1 MDNKHSHK
9 YRPGRDTHKVR
20 GSRILAVLISLMM
33 VFSAAVFAET
43 GAQDPADKTGSDAAA
58 VSTEQGSAAVDV
70 VTDGIE
76 GDLAVEEN
84 DDDPDLDDDED
95 ADDGSGEGVQPAEP
109 TEPVAPAEFG
119 APVVS
124 KAVDGNLLVL
134 TWAAVPDADG
144 YLAKVWA
151 EGETEPAD
159 EAAVSVTGTSYSF
172 ELGTANTYYYKIGA
186 VRYPEAAPE
195 TPSETPAETP
205 ADQGTTETPA
215 DQGTSDAA
223 AEPAQPAEP
232 APQPAPEIA
241 WSETGTYTAP
251 VFSAPV
257 ISLLKLRY
265 GTNDNGVILSWT
277 MTNIE
282 GVVSY
287 DIMRGTSREF
297 SSMTK
302 IGTVKANKQTFDYL
316 QDKAGTFYY
325 AVRAVSD
332 AGEYR
337 VSPVSSKLTVTDKWL
352 LKTQGLVWYGTT
364 KSKVNLLKSA
374 GGAKVTTLKKGTK
387 VTAIGKSPKK
397 VAKCHQPTW
406 VKVRTS
412 DGKTGW
418 LKYSQLKGGVKATV
432 NIKKDY
438 TRSVKEDFVNKKGY
452 TSKTKYLTWLCTYTQ
467 RVYTFKGSKGKWVL
481 IHTDRATTGRFS
493 HPTPGISQANRSAH
507 RGQIYKRKG
516 KVMMVTEQGRQY
528 YFKKASY
535 FAPGISFH
543 TGTWWANN
551 GKRRGSVASK
561 PGTFGC
567 IRMYDK
573 GAAYIYKLPMHTS
586 VVVTNKS

>member
-1 MDNKHSHK
+1 MDNKHSCEK
-9 YRPGRDTHKVR
+9 RSERNAFKIR
-20 GSRILAVLISLMM
+20 GSRILAVLISFMM
-33 VFSAAVFAET
+33 VFSVFAFAEN
-43 GAQDPADKTGSDAAA
+43 GSDSAGTDSTAAF
-58 VSTEQGSAAVDV
+58 SKDLDDTAADII
-70 VTDGIE
+70 TDDAAYE
-76 GDLAVEEN
+76 AEN
-84 DDDPDLDDDED
+84 DDDPDLEDDED
-95 ADDGSGEGVQPAEP
+95 ADSEAGEEPQPVIPSEP
-109 TEPVAPAEFG
+109 EAPAEFG

-124 KAVDGNLLVL
+124 KTVNGNLLVL
-134 TWAAVPDADG
+134 TWGAVPGADS
-144 YLAKVWA
+144 YLVKVWA

-159 EAAVSVTGTSYSF
+159 EAAVPVSGTSYSF
-172 ELGTANTYYYKIGA
+172 ELGTANVYYYKVGA
-186 VRYPEAAPE
+186 VRYPE
-195 TPSETPAETP
+195 TP
-205 ADQGTTETPA
+205 ADSG
-215 DQGTSDAA
+215 A
-223 AEPAQPAEP
+223 AEDPAEP
-232 APQPAPEIA
+232 APQADPEIA
-241 WSETGTYTAP
+241 WSETGMYTAP

-257 ISLLKLRY
+257 ISSLKLRY
-265 GTNDNGVILSWT
+265 GANDNGVIISWT
-277 MTNIE
+277 MTNTE

-287 DIMRGTSREF
+287 DIMRGTSRNF
-297 SSMTK
+297 NSMSR
-302 IGTVKANKQTFDYL
+302 IATVSADKLTYDYL
-316 QDKAGTFYY
+316 QDTAGSFYY

-337 VSPVSSKLTVTDKWL
+337 VSPISSKLTVKSTNL

-364 KSKVNLLKSA
+364 KSKVNLVKTA
-374 GGAKVTTLKKGTK
+374 GSKTKVATLKKGTK

-397 VAKCHQPTW
+397 VAKFHQPTW

-438 TRSVKEDFVNKKGY
+438 TRSVKENYVNTKGY
-452 TSKTKYLTWLCTYTQ
+452 TSKTKYLTWLCIYTQ

-493 HPTPGISQANRSAH
+493 HPTPGISQANRKSN
-507 RGQIYKRKG
+507 RGQIYKHKG

-551 GKRRGSVASK
+551 GKRRGTVTSK

-573 GAAYIYKLPMHTS
+573 GAAYVYKLPMHTS

>member
-1 MDNKHSHK
+1 MDNKRSCK
-9 YRPGRDTHKVR
+9 YSSERDERHVR
-20 GSRILAVLISLMM
+20 GSRILAVLISFMM
-33 VFSAAVFAET
+33 VFSASVFADTESL
-43 GAQDPADKTGSDAAA
+43 DTGSDSAAITEEQTDA
-58 VSTEQGSAAVDV
+58 VSGVEADETVVD
-70 VTDGIE
+70 D
-76 GDLAVEEN
+76 DN
-84 DDDPDLDDDED
+84 DDDPDLEDDED
-95 ADDGSGEGVQPAEP
+95 ADSDMGEDPQPEVPYEP
-109 TEPVAPAEFG
+109 EAPSEFG
-119 APVVS
+119 APAVS
-124 KAVDGNLLVL
+124 KAVDGNALVL
-134 TWAAVPDADG
+134 TWKEVPGAEG

-159 EAAVSVTGTSYSF
+159 DAAVSVSGTTYSF
-172 ELGTANTYYYKIGA
+172 DLGTANVWYFRIGA
-186 VRYPEAAPE
+186 FRYPEA
-195 TPSETPAETP
+195 P
-205 ADQGTTETPA
+205 ADP
-215 DQGTSDAA
+215 GTSDPAA
-223 AEPAQPAEP
+223 DDGTAEP

-257 ISLLKLRY
+257 ISTLKLRY
-265 GTNDNGVILSWT
+265 GANDNGVMISWT
-277 MTNIE
+277 MTNNQ

-287 DIMRGTSREF
+287 DIMRGTSKKF
-297 SSMTK
+297 STMTK
-302 IGTVKANKQTFDYL
+302 IATVGANKLSYDYL
-316 QDKAGTFYY
+316 EDKAGTYYY

-332 AGEYR
+332 AGEFR
-337 VSPVSSKLTVTDKWL
+337 VSPASSKLTVKSTCI

-364 KSKVNLLKSA
+364 KSKVNLVKSA
-374 GGAKVTTLKKGTK
+374 GSKTKVTTLKKGTK

-397 VAKCHQPTW
+397 VAKFHQPTW
-406 VKVRTS
+406 VKVKTS

-438 TRSVKEDFVNKKGY
+438 TRSVKEHYVNTKGY
-452 TSKTKYLTWLCTYTQ
+452 TSKTKYLVWLCTYTQ

-481 IHTDRATTGRFS
+481 VRTDRATTGRFS
-493 HPTPGISQANRSAH
+493 HPTPGISQANRSSK

-573 GAAYIYKLPMHTS
+573 GAAYIYKLPMHTG